1 MQSNNNRD
9 IDFQQ
14 LWLGP
19 EEKKLMEGFES
30 LYKVPANYNIPPA
43 PAAIKQKLAGVSET
57 VKGKDDNISVESAMN
72 NLFGRFGMGPKKDED
87 GLSDFAAKPVMEEP
101 SRLPLQV
108 VGTTSAPLNIVLVE
122 PRSYE
127 ESVEIVNHLKQR
139 KSVIVNLQQLDGD
152 TSTRVLDFIS
162 GATYAM
168 DGTQER
174 VGNGVF
180 IFASINCRLE
190 SESQG
195 TRAYKELFSKT
206 FGV

>member
-1 MQSNNNRD
+1 MQANNRD
-9 IDFQQ
+9 FN
-14 LWLGP
+14 LNRFFLGP
-19 EEKKLMEGFES
+19 DEQNVAEGFDA
-30 LYKVPANYNIPPA
+30 LYQVQDTYSIPPA
-43 PAAIKQKLAGVSET
+43 SGIAKQQLSAMQAAKKQE
-57 VKGKDDNISVESAMN
+57 KGDISVETAMN
-72 NLFGRFGMGPKKDED
+72 NIFGRLGFGGQRED
-87 GLSDFAAKPVMEEP
+87 GSQTEDFLAPPRIDE
-101 SRLPLQV
+101 SLRSPLQV
-108 VGTTSAPLNIVLVE
+108 ISANTAAVNIIVVE
-122 PRSYE
+122 PRSFE

-139 KSVIVNLQQLDGD
+139 KSVIVNLQQLDAE
-152 TSTRVLDFIS
+152 TSQRVLDFVS

-180 IFASINCRLE
+180 IFASINCRVE

>member
-1 MQSNNNRD
+1 MQANNRD
-9 IDFQQ
+9 FDFQKY
-14 LWLGP
+14 WLGP
-19 EEKKLMEGFES
+19 EEKQVTEGFDA
-30 LYKVPANYNIPPA
+30 LYDVPSNYSIPA
-43 PAAIKQKLAGVSET
+43 PSAPIKQKLASMGET
-57 VKGKDDNISVESAMN
+57 VSAKKDTMNMESAMSSI
-72 NLFGRFGMGPKKDED
+72 FGKFIKKED
-87 GLSDFAAKPVMEEP
+87 QHEIDFAAKPVEEP
-101 SRLPLQV
+101 LRSPLQV
-108 VGTTSAPLNIVLVE
+108 VGSTASVNIVLVE

-127 ESVEIVNHLKQR
+127 ESTEIVQHLKQR
-139 KSVIVNLQQLDGD
+139 KSVILNLQQLDQD
-152 TSTRVLDFIS
+152 TSMRVLDFVS

-190 SESQG
+190 SESHG